1 MSNFAIKGHST
12 RGKEIIEIL
21 QMFGGN
27 NKYNIT
33 YTEDNLLYCLRYK
46 DNVIIA
52 TYPNSSIKTVLSI
65 EEFLEKFPY
74 KVGDKVQRSGAT
86 SCGSIY
92 VIEYMKWNDNQVEYV
107 ICDLYWKNCKC
118 TVMSK
123 DLQPYKEETMKDYLV
138 TEEDYE
144 KTLEVEQEY
153 IDAAERLIDQLADG
167 TRWKCKD
174 FDSQKMI
181 ALFLKKNTSIITE
194 KEDSIIVDIPKGYEF
209 AGVDDDNQKV
219 VFEKICCNKY
229 PKTYDECCKI
239 YEVQYEEVSFEP
251 SDYVTVYERDLERLL
266 LRFRELLI
274 CRDTYWKIAG
284 EQMGFGKPWK
294 TDLEN
299 EELYCIQNYNNQ
311 IVKSKT
317 NTAFNKILIFPTE
330 EMRDTFYENFK
341 ELIESCKE
349 LL

>member
-21 QMFGGN
+21 QMFGGI

-33 YTEDNLLYCLRYK
+33 YTEDNLWYCLRSK

-74 KVGDKVQRSGAT
+74 KVGDKVIYT
-86 SCGSIY
+86 SEVFPIIG
-92 VIEYMKWNDNQVEYV
+92 MKWDCHRDIV
-107 ICDLYWKNCKC
+107 IYTLKSNYSTIDCYDSTWMK
-118 TVMSK
+118 
-123 DLQPYKEETMKDYLV
+123 PYNEETMKDYLV
-138 TEEDYE
+138 TEENYV
-144 KTLEVEQEY
+144 KTLEVEQKY
-153 IDAAERLIDQLADG
+153 IDAAERLIDQLADS

-209 AGVDDDNQKV
+209 VGLDDDNHQV
-219 VFEKICCNKY
+219 VFEKISCQY
-229 PKTYDECCKI
+229 PKTYDECCEISK
-239 YEVQYEEVSFEP
+239 VQYEEVYLEP
-251 SDYVTVYERDLERLL
+251 SDIATKYERDLERLL
-266 LRFRELLI
+266 LRFRELII

-284 EQMGFGKPWK
+284 EQMGLGKPWEPK
-294 TDLEN
+294 WEIDNIKYSIIVVDNEIRIGDN
-299 EELYCIQNYNNQ
+299 EEIQRLLVLPN
-311 IVKSKT
+311 
-317 NTAFNKILIFPTE
+317 E
-330 EMRDTFYENFK
+330 EMRDAFLNNFK
-341 ELIESCKE
+341 VLIESCKE